1 MALEEVL
8 TSITLP
14 AAADYKTASKQFYC
28 MEVNSSGQALLVTAS
43 GARVVGVLQNTPDA
57 AGRAA
62 TVTIE
67 GCTKV
72 VAGAVVAAGASL
84 MSDTDG
90 TVITATGANKIIV
103 GTALEGAADG
113 ATFRMLIMAGKVDA

>member
-14 AAADYKTASKQFYC
+14 VAADYSTKQYYC
-28 MEVNSSGQALLVTAS
+28 MEVNSSGQALLVSAS
-43 GARVVGVLQNTPDA
+43 GARVAGVLQNNPDT
-57 AGRAA
+57 AGHAG
-62 TVTIE
+62 TVAIE

-72 VAGAVVAAGASL
+72 VAGATIAAGASL

>member
-14 AAADYKTASKQFYC
+14 VATDYSAKQYYC
-28 MEVNSSGQALLVTAS
+28 MDVNTSGQAVLVAAA
-43 GARVVGVLQNTPDA
+43 GARVVGVLQNNPDT
-57 AGRAA
+57 AGYAG
-62 TVTIE
+62 TVAIE

-72 VAGAVVAAGASL
+72 VAGAAITAGAIL

-90 TVITATGANKIIV
+90 TVITATGTDAITV
-103 GTALEGAADG
+103 GIALETAADG
-113 ATFRMLIMAGKVDA
+113 ATFRMMFQAGKTDAA